1 MPDASVPVLD
11 ESVLEELVATT
22 GDDTAFVREL
32 LETYLADLPV
42 QLDGMDE
49 AIRGNDAEAL
59 VRPAHTL
66 KSASAAVGVMRLSAV
81 SRELEM
87 AGRSGALNGAATAAM
102 AQAHDEARAATE
114 AVHRWLA
121 EQLAS

>member
-11 ESVLEELVATT
+11 ESILQELVTTT

-66 KSASAAVGVMRLSAV
+66 KSASAAVGVMRLSAL
-81 SRELEM
+81 SRELEI
-87 AGRSGALNGAATAAM
+87 AGRSGTLDGAATTAM
-102 AQAHDEARAATE
+102 AQAQAEARAATE